1 MSHIKLSISIVVYRE
16 DFAQIKDC
24 FLSLISA
31 IPENIKYE
39 ITIVDN
45 GALELNKTIDLERE
59 IKNIFPNLPINY
71 FLSPKNGGYG
81 YGHNQ
86 VILKSDAEYHLILNN
101 DVYLMPDTLKNA
113 LHFMQQNPH
122 VGMLVPDVYDMK
134 EKRVYLCRHNPTLW
148 ISFLRR
154 FAPVFLKKL
163 FNKQLTQFEMRDK
176 NYNEAIFKLSN
187 PTGCF
192 MFCRVDLLKCLGGF
206 DEKFFMYYDDSD
218 LGRRMESISQIAY
231 SPTVKVKHV
240 WRRAAYQ
247 DKRMA
252 WIASKSALYYS
263 WKWYLRENKGF
274 FNRFLSKLC
283 NLA

>member
-1 MSHIKLSISIVVYRE
+1 MFFVISGKSKKMMYPIKLSISIVVYGE
-16 DFAQIKDC
+16 DFSQIKD
-24 FLSLISA
+24 SLISLIEA
-31 IPENIKYE
+31 IPNDTSYK

-45 GALELNKTIDLERE
+45 GALELNKNNSLEME
-59 IKNIFPNLPINY
+59 TKKSFSNLPIYY
-71 FLSPKNGGYG
+71 FLAPKNGGYG

-86 VILKSDAEYHLILNN
+86 VILKSNAEYHLILNN

-113 LHFMQQNPH
+113 LNFMQQHEH
-122 VGMLVPDVYDMK
+122 VGMLVPDVYDMD

-154 FAPVFLKKL
+154 FSPDFLKKI
-163 FNKQLTQFEMRDK
+163 FKNQLSKFEMQDK

-192 MFCRVDLLKCLGGF
+192 MFCRLDLLKRLGGF

-218 LGRRMESISQIAY
+218 LGRRMAKISQIAY
-231 SPTVKVKHV
+231 SPAVKIKHV
-240 WRRAAYQ
+240 WRRAAYR
-247 DKRMA
+247 DNRMA

-263 WKWYLRENKGF
+263 WKWLLK
-274 FNRFLSKLC
+274 
-283 NLA
+283 

>member
-1 MSHIKLSISIVVYRE
+1 MYPIKLSISIVVYAE
-16 DFAQIKDC
+16 DFLQIKGC
-24 FLSLISA
+24 FLSLLSSIPSNIS
-31 IPENIKYE
+31 YE

-45 GALELNKTIDLERE
+45 GALELNKNNKLELE
-59 IKNIFPNLPINY
+59 IKHLFPNLPVNY
-71 FLSPKNGGYG
+71 IVSPKNGGYG

-86 VILKSDAEYHLILNN
+86 ALLKSDAEYHLILNN

-113 LHFMQQNPH
+113 FDFMQQYKH
-122 VGMLVPDVYDMK
+122 VGMLVPDVYDIN
-134 EKRVYLCRHNPTLW
+134 EKRVHLCRQNPSLW

-154 FAPVFLKKL
+154 FAPYSFKKIFYKKL
-163 FNKQLTQFEMRDK
+163 NKFEMQDK
-176 NYNEAIFKLSN
+176 DYNQTIFNLSN

-192 MFCRVDLLKCLGGF
+192 MFCRLKLLKQLNGF

-218 LGRRMESISQIAY
+218 LGRRMAKISQIAY
-231 SPTVKVKHV
+231 SPSVKIQHV

-263 WKWYLRENKGF
+263 WKWLLK
-274 FNRFLSKLC
+274 
-283 NLA
+283 